1 MRFGIELTFLHTGNL
16 KWPARLTG
24 APMIHVVL
32 ENKYR
37 FNMQVSARAMGSRDR
52 SPPATGRQRGT
63 INSGIFD
70 QRIALAAANRRLK
83 QIAAQNCCCFA
94 SASQIRDLPGRMAS
108 TGDRNDGHHQQALRS
123 PSRTEQPEPS
133 S

>member
-1 MRFGIELTFLHTGNL
+1 MIQ
-16 KWPARLTG
+16 PAT
-24 APMIHVVL
+24 

-63 INSGIFD
+63 INSGILD

-83 QIAAQNCCCFA
+83 QMAAQNCCFA
-94 SASQIRDLPGRMAS
+94 SASQIRDPPCRMAS
-108 TGDRNDGHHQQALRS
+108 TGGRNDGHHQQALRS